1 MFMTPR
7 FNSKGSNG
15 NVQSFSIKTSVNIN
29 PGDIKFKSDFITVV
43 YLFVI
48 KGGSVVIDKVIFNII
63 EKTLE
68 VSPTIHNEGI
78 CHACGLN
85 PYFSSDNNVWYIIL
99 PQFSDHHL
107 CRELRINRSGVRVI
121 EDWKY

>member
-15 NVQSFSIKTSVNIN
+15 NVRSFSIKTSVNIN

-48 KGGSVVIDKVIFNII
+48 
-63 EKTLE
+63 
-68 VSPTIHNEGI
+68 
-78 CHACGLN
+78 
-85 PYFSSDNNVWYIIL
+85 
-99 PQFSDHHL
+99 
-107 CRELRINRSGVRVI
+107 
-121 EDWKY
+121 